1 MCFWAQGC
9 GSSLGLH
16 DDLSIPTLPNIYGDR
31 SLRIT
36 LEESWVKTLLGIWCD
51 EVECTTKIYL
61 AMCWAGL
68 DREKPDHQNKARAGR
83 CYMSTWSAPTRTA
96 HPPGRFVGLAQYWC
110 FNSRPHPVVAL
121 FQFTSSLEKLFKLKI
136 CLKFQN
142 CSKFKISPKFGI
154 VQISTKNH
162 SKLKIVRN
170 FKLVQNSFKCRISF
184 KFRNWFKLK
193 NKFWNSFRFLIWT
206 FFQT

>member
-1 MCFWAQGC
+1 
-9 GSSLGLH
+9 
-16 DDLSIPTLPNIYGDR
+16 
-31 SLRIT
+31 
-36 LEESWVKTLLGIWCD
+36 
-51 EVECTTKIYL
+51 
-61 AMCWAGL
+61 MCWAGL

-154 VQISTKNH
+154 VQISTKIH
-162 SKLKIVRN
+162 SKLKIVQN
-170 FKLVQNSFKCRISF
+170 FKLVQNSFKCRNSF
-184 KFRNWFKLK
+184 KFRNWFKLEK
-193 NKFWNSFRFLIWT
+193 QILKFIPISNMNIFSNLNI
-206 FFQT
+206 FQISKLSLKRKIKREK